1 MANPTFTITTLS
13 AAIDSDDKFLTVAAA
28 TGISASLTNPIALKI
43 DDELLIVTSVNSL
56 TIGVIRGQFGT
67 RAQNHG
73 NGRAVYIAS
82 APNFNA
88 CGGTAA
94 PGNGPCGDL
103 YNAGWITHFSSGP
116 FFPTTNP
123 TTSTTA
129 GVVTYTPGALLGQLI
144 LRDPNGA
151 ARSDVL
157 PTAADLVAAI
167 PGATIGTS
175 FVFYIRNDADAAE
188 TITLTAGTGG
198 TVTGGGTMTVAQNN
212 LKAFMIR
219 FTAVQPGSEAYIVY
233 SLGTVTF

>member
-1 MANPTFTITTLS
+1 MTLV
-13 AAIDSDDKFLTVAAA
+13 DQPQVVAR
-28 TGISASLTNPIALKI
+28 TGTDGVGVSLDHVDYGHLDAPA
-43 DDELLIVTSVNSL
+43 
-56 TIGVIRGQFGT
+56 VIRRGQ
-67 RAQNHG
+67 R
-73 NGRAVYIAS
+73 
-82 APNFNA
+82 
-88 CGGTAA
+88 GGTAA